1 MLAARPLV
9 SPPSPRSILGYV
21 SYAGAIAS
29 DLGPLKNGYE
39 ALNRG
44 DVSAALEVLHPSAE
58 WHEHSDLPEASDYRG
73 RGSIRAFLEGFLD
86 SWQEFR
92 QEPEDFLTS
101 GDRVAIVLRLFAR
114 GKGSGIEVEARRQ
127 GLVEI
132 YPASPGAGGVSGLA
146 KLVQSGHTRAF
157 RPPIE
162 RIWPRHPAPAESRR

>member
-1 MLAARPLV
+1 MKTA
-9 SPPSPRSILGYV
+9 
-21 SYAGAIAS
+21 
-29 DLGPLKNGYE
+29 YE

-73 RGSIRAFLEGFLD
+73 RESIRAFLEGFLD

-114 GKGSGIEVEARRQ
+114 GKGSGIEVEARYVHLWTMRDGKGVRIDAYHDAAEGLEALRQ
-127 GLVEI
+127 PSSETTTTLQRN
-132 YPASPGAGGVSGLA
+132 A
-146 KLVQSGHTRAF
+146 T
-157 RPPIE
+157 
-162 RIWPRHPAPAESRR
+162 

>member
-1 MLAARPLV
+1 MSPAQPGISSHTIATWDTPIALV
-9 SPPSPRSILGYV
+9 SAWLMKTFRASFAGDE
-21 SYAGAIAS
+21 SYPTTLMPFCIACFNAGAIAS

-114 GKGSGIEVEARRQ
+114 GKGSGIC
-127 GLVEI
+127 
-132 YPASPGAGGVSGLA
+132 
-146 KLVQSGHTRAF
+146 
-157 RPPIE
+157 
-162 RIWPRHPAPAESRR
+162 W